1 MASVQ
6 RRAAKTASD
15 PTGLSDN
22 MAAAS
27 ATQAESSK
35 RNPPYLPTPLER
47 IFLGV
52 FPSILVFGTIFSIV
66 SPDIRASPYDHVS
79 QSHHQD
85 PSIAPSYFARKNN
98 VFNVIFV
105 KRGWG
110 WITFAFVFSLL
121 MQPTGKTPPAV
132 VLGRR
137 IRACIRWVAVTGWW
151 FFVTQWF
158 FGPPIIDRSF
168 RWTGGKC
175 ELAEQE
181 IAMGDGTVKQLFT
194 AVACKTAGGKWQGG
208 HDISGHVFLLVLG
221 TVFLMQ
227 EVGWPALRFSGWLA
241 EERCVVMSDGSVK
254 SASVESETATGEVA
268 GAGEPV
274 FNIGGKTAIGI
285 MSLSLWMLLM
295 TAIYF
300 HTWFEKVPRPHHVLL
315 VYYNKLTPLPQ
326 FTGLLTATI
335 GVYAIYY
342 VPRFVPALRGV
353 IGLPGI

>member
-6 RRAAKTASD
+6 RRAAKTAPD
-15 PTGLSDN
+15 LSTSPIHMDR
-22 MAAAS
+22 AS
-27 ATQAESSK
+27 AG
-35 RNPPYLPTPLER
+35 RNSPYLPTPLER
-47 IFLGV
+47 IALGV
-52 FPSILVFGTIFSIV
+52 FPAILVFGTVFSVV

-79 QSHHQD
+79 QSHRQD
-85 PSIAPSYFARKNN
+85 PGMAPSYFARKNN
-98 VFNVIFV
+98 VFNVVFV

-121 MQPTGKTPPAV
+121 MQPAGRTPPAV
-132 VLGRR
+132 VLARR
-137 IRACIRWVAVTGWW
+137 IRAGLRWVAVTAWW

-175 ELAEQE
+175 EPAQREV
-181 IAMGDGTVKQLFT
+181 ATGDGTVTEMLT
-194 AVACKTAGGKWQGG
+194 AVACKAAGGKWKGG

-221 TVFLMQ
+221 TALLMQ

-241 EERCVVMSDGSVK
+241 EERCIIMSGGAVE
-254 SASVESETATGEVA
+254 SAGVESETAIGE
-268 GAGEPV
+268 GAGEPA
-274 FNIGGKTAIGI
+274 FNVGGKTAIGI

-300 HTWFEKVPRPHHVLL
+300 HTWFEK
-315 VYYNKLTPLPQ
+315 
-326 FTGLLTATI
+326 FTGLLTAAV

-342 VPRFVPALRGV
+342 VPRFVPILRRV

>member
-15 PTGLSDN
+15 APTPSDN
-22 MAAAS
+22 IDMAAAT
-27 ATQAESSK
+27 TQAESSR

-47 IFLGV
+47 IFLSV
-52 FPSILVFGTIFSIV
+52 FPAILVFGTIFSLV

-85 PSIAPSYFARKNN
+85 PSISPNYFARKNN
-98 VFNVIFV
+98 IFNVVFV

-121 MQPTGKTPPAV
+121 MQPTRNTPPAV
-132 VLGRR
+132 VQARR
-137 IRACIRWVAVTGWW
+137 IRAGIRWVAVTGWW

-175 ELAEQE
+175 ELAQREVV
-181 IAMGDGTVKQLFT
+181 MGEGSVKQLLT
-194 AVACKTAGGKWQGG
+194 AVACKAAGGKWKGG

-221 TVFLMQ
+221 TAFLMQ
-227 EVGWPALRFSGWLA
+227 EVGWPALRFCGWLA
-241 EERCVVMSDGSVK
+241 EERCVVMPDGAVK
-254 SASVESETATGEVA
+254 SASVESETGAGE

-274 FNIGGKTAIGI
+274 FNIGGKTAIGV
-285 MSLSLWMLLM
+285 MSLGLWMLLM

-300 HTWFEKVPRPHHVLL
+300 HTWFEKVGVDHLLL
-315 VYYNKLTPLPQ
+315 VYYDRLTLLSQ
-326 FTGLLTATI
+326 LTGLLTATI

-342 VPRFVPALRGV
+342 VPRFVPALRGA

>member
-6 RRAAKTASD
+6 RRAASKTASD
-15 PTGLSDN
+15 LSGSPNN
-22 MAAAS
+22 MAAS
-27 ATQAESSK
+27 TSQAQAVSR

-47 IFLGV
+47 IALGI
-52 FPSILVFGTIFSIV
+52 FPVILVFGTIFSIV

-110 WITFAFVFSLL
+110 WVTFAFVFSLL

-132 VLGRR
+132 VLARR
-137 IRACIRWVAVTGWW
+137 IRAGVRWVAVTGWW

-175 ELAEQE
+175 ELAQREV
-181 IAMGDGTVKQLFT
+181 AMGDGTVKEMLT
-194 AVACKTAGGKWQGG
+194 AVACKAAGGKWKGG

-221 TVFLMQ
+221 TAFLMQ
-227 EVGWPALRFSGWLA
+227 EVGWPALRFSGWHA
-241 EERCVVMSDGSVK
+241 EERCVVMSDGAVK
-254 SASVESETATGEVA
+254 SASAESETAVGE
-268 GAGEPV
+268 GSGESA

-285 MSLSLWMLLM
+285 ISLSLWMLLM

-300 HTWFEKVPRPHHVLL
+300 HTWFEKVSYKGASRLMQQRKLIVVL
-315 VYYNKLTPLPQ
+315 Q
-326 FTGLLTATI
+326 FTGLVTATI
-335 GVYAIYY
+335 GVYTIYY
-342 VPRFVPALRGV
+342 VPRFVPVLRGV
-353 IGLPGI
+353 VGLPGI

>member
-15 PTGLSDN
+15 PPTTNID
-22 MAAAS
+22 MAAAT
-27 ATQAESSK
+27 TQAESSR
-35 RNPPYLPTPLER
+35 RNPPFLPTPLER
-47 IFLGV
+47 LFLAV
-52 FPSILVFGTIFSIV
+52 FPAILVFGTIFSLV
-66 SPDIRASPYDHVS
+66 SPDIRASVYDHVS

-85 PSIAPSYFARKNN
+85 PSLSPGYFARKNN
-98 VFNVIFV
+98 VFNVVFV

-110 WITFAFVFSLL
+110 WTTFAFVFSLL
-121 MQPTGKTPPAV
+121 VQPTRNTPPAV
-132 VLGRR
+132 VLMRR
-137 IRACIRWVAVTGWW
+137 IRASIRWVAATGWW

-175 ELAEQE
+175 ELAQREV
-181 IAMGDGTVKQLFT
+181 IMGEGNVKQLLT
-194 AVACKTAGGKWQGG
+194 AVACKAAGGKWKGG

-221 TVFLMQ
+221 TAFLMQ
-227 EVGWPALRFSGWLA
+227 EVGWPALRSCGWLA
-241 EERCVVMSDGSVK
+241 EERCVVMPDGAIK
-254 SASVESETATGEVA
+254 SASVESETGAGE

-274 FNIGGKTAIGI
+274 FNISGKTAIGV
-285 MSLSLWMLLM
+285 MSLNLWMLLM

-300 HTWFEKVPRPHHVLL
+300 HTWFEKVGLVISCWCMYYDMLTLL
-315 VYYNKLTPLPQ
+315 SQL
-326 FTGLLTATI
+326 TGLLTAII